1 LSHAAE
7 EIMKLACQEHLIPGA
22 SLIEK
27 WECISAAGFDGIEL
41 RGLGDFQFRER
52 LPELRAA
59 RNAGVVMPS
68 VCVIMDHFIGDFDP
82 ARRRDAVENMRS
94 LLSVIAEVGGYGAIT
109 PAAYGMFSLRLP
121 PFTPPRSPEDDRKV
135 LIESLHKLG
144 EHAAGEG
151 VYVLFEPLNRYEDHM
166 VHTLAE
172 AVDLCAAVGL
182 PSVRVMA
189 DLFHM
194 NIEERD
200 LASAIT
206 QAADYLMHV
215 HLADSNRLQ
224 PGLGHTD
231 FRSAFRAI
239 HQIGFSG
246 FLALECHL
254 QGEPRAALTETAR
267 YLRSVYDEASAL

>member
-1 LSHAAE
+1 
-7 EIMKLACQEHLIPGA
+7 MKLACQEHLIPGD

-27 WECISAAGFDGIEL
+27 WECVAAAGFDGIEL
-41 RGLGDFQFRER
+41 RGHGDFQFRER

-82 ARRRDAVENMRS
+82 AQRRDAIDNMRS

-135 LIESLHKLG
+135 LIEGLSELG
-144 EHAAGEG
+144 EHAAAEG
-151 VYVLFEPLNRYEDHM
+151 VHVLFEPLNRYEDHM

-172 AVDLCAAVGL
+172 AVDLCRAVGL
-182 PSVRVMA
+182 PSVKVMA

-194 NIEERD
+194 NIEEQD
-200 LASAIT
+200 LAGAIT
-206 QAADYLMHV
+206 QAADYLLHV
-215 HLADSNRLQ
+215 HLADSNRRQ

-231 FRSAFRAI
+231 FMPAFRAL
-239 HQIGFSG
+239 QQLGFSG
-246 FLALECHL
+246 YMALECHL
-254 QGEPRAALTETAR
+254 QGEPRAALAETAR
-267 YLRSVYDEASAL
+267 YIRSLCDQATSA